1 MAPVRAVWGY
11 SSFCPDQL
19 IDEEEERTDKQAS
32 KSYNFH
38 SPSSAISVS
47 DDSKASSSHIRP
59 VELDDFCECCL
70 PLCRFLGVYFL

>member
-38 SPSSAISVS
+38 SPSSAIS
-47 DDSKASSSHIRP
+47 DDSKAFSSHIRP
-59 VELDDFCECCL
+59 VELDDFCECCHL
-70 PLCRFLGVYFL
+70 LCRFLGAYLL